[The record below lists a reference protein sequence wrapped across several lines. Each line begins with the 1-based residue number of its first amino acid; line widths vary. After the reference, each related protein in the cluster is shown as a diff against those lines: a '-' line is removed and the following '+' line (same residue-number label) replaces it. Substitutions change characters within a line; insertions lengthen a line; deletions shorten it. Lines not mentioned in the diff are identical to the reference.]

1 MGALKMIK
9 ISDYKTETAF
19 PAEMKTIERMALA
32 YAYDRQKKLF
42 LERMKRVYI
51 WADLDNVDENKL
63 DFLAVECRV
72 LFYNSSLSPDVKRKL
87 IQNSIYWYMK
97 LGTRQ
102 AMEEMIDI
110 VFGNE
115 NTNIEEWYTY
125 AGEAFHFRVVVGTT
139 VTQTSIK
146 EFLLYLNQVK
156 NARSRFDYLV
166 FQNGISLTIYQR
178 SEYEK
183 FVYTFCGD
191 YECGTYPGI
200 SVAFQP
206 VEVTLTLEGDSID
219 GRTDYTES
227 GTTPDISV
235 GGAVMENRID
245 IQPESLE
252 NNIVY
257 STDSET
263 ESGTTPDISVA
274 FEKAESQIEI
284 EPESLENN
292 IVYSADGETES
303 GTTPDIST
311 GFQGSGSE
319 INIDPAAD
327 SGRTAYEES
336 GTYPDI
342 SSGFQGSEGG
352 ISIDADADTGR
363 TAYEETGTYPN
374 ISVAAQFNEVQAA
387 FEIDSAGNQIDYPSD
402 GETESGTTPDP
413 AVGFVETESGV
424 SVLTDGAGHDLY
436 YSTDADKYAADE

>member
-1 MGALKMIK
+1 MIRL
-9 ISDYKTETAF
+9 SDYRTETAF
-19 PAEMKTIERMALA
+19 PAEMKTAERMALA

-42 LERMKRVYI
+42 LERLRRVYI

-115 NTNIEEWYTY
+115 NTNVEEWYTY
-125 AGEAFHFRVVVGTT
+125 AGDAFHFRVVVGTT

-146 EFLLYLNQVK
+146 EFLLYLNRVK

-183 FVYTFCGD
+183 FIYTFCGD
-191 YECGTYPGI
+191 FECGIYPDI

-206 VEVTLTLEGDSID
+206 AEVTLTLEGDSMD

-235 GGAVMENRID
+235 GGAVMENQID
-245 IQPESLE
+245 IQPEGQD
-252 NNIVY
+252 NNI
-257 STDSET
+257 
-263 ESGTTPDISVA
+263 I
-274 FEKAESQIEI
+274 
-284 EPESLENN
+284 
-292 IVYSADGETES
+292 YSADGETES

-311 GFQGSGSE
+311 GFQGNGSE

-352 ISIDADADTGR
+352 IDIDASADTGR
-363 TAYEETGTYPN
+363 TAYEGTGVFPDVS
-374 ISVAAQFNEVQAA
+374 IAAQFTEVQAA
-387 FEIDSAGNQIDYPSD
+387 FEIDSGGNQIDYPSD
-402 GETESGTTPDP
+402 GETESGTIPDP
-413 AVGFVETESGV
+413 AVGFAETESGV
-424 SVLTDGAGHDLY
+424 SVSADGAGHDLY

>member
-1 MGALKMIK
+1 MIRL
-9 ISDYKTETAF
+9 SDYRTETAF
-19 PAEMKTIERMALA
+19 PAEMKTAERMALA

-42 LERMKRVYI
+42 LERLRRVYI

-115 NTNIEEWYTY
+115 NTNVEEWYTY
-125 AGEAFHFRVVVGTT
+125 AGDAFHFRVVVGTT

-146 EFLLYLNQVK
+146 EFLLYLNRVK

-183 FVYTFCGD
+183 FIYTFCGD
-191 YECGTYPGI
+191 FECGIYPDI

-206 VEVTLTLEGDSID
+206 AEVTLTLEGDSMD

-235 GGAVMENRID
+235 GGAVMENQID
-245 IQPESLE
+245 IQPEGQD
-252 NNIVY
+252 NNIIY
-257 STDSET
+257 STDGET

-274 FEKAESQIEI
+274 FEKTESQIDI
-284 EPESLENN
+284 QPEGQDNN
-292 IVYSADGETES
+292 IIYSADGETES

-311 GFQGSGSE
+311 GFQGNGSE

-352 ISIDADADTGR
+352 IDIDASADTGR
-363 TAYEETGTYPN
+363 TAYEGTGVFPDVS
-374 ISVAAQFNEVQAA
+374 IAAQFTEVQAA
-387 FEIDSAGNQIDYPSD
+387 FEIDPGGNQIDYPSD
-402 GETESGTTPDP
+402 GETESGTIPDP
-413 AVGFVETESGV
+413 AVGFAETESGV
-424 SVLTDGAGHDLY
+424 SVSADGAGHDLY

>member
-1 MGALKMIK
+1 MGALKMIRL
-9 ISDYKTETAF
+9 SDYRTETAF
-19 PAEMKTIERMALA
+19 PAEMKTAERMALA

-42 LERMKRVYI
+42 LERLRRVYI

-115 NTNIEEWYTY
+115 NTNVEEWYTY
-125 AGEAFHFRVVVGTT
+125 AGDAFHFRVVVGTT

-146 EFLLYLNQVK
+146 EFLLYLNRVK

-183 FVYTFCGD
+183 FIYTFCGD
-191 YECGTYPGI
+191 FECGTYPDI

-206 VEVTLTLEGDSID
+206 AEVTLTLEGDSMD

-235 GGAVMENRID
+235 GGAVMENQID
-245 IQPESLE
+245 IQPEGQD
-252 NNIVY
+252 NNIIY
-257 STDSET
+257 STDGET

-274 FEKAESQIEI
+274 FEKTESQIDI
-284 EPESLENN
+284 QPEGQDNN
-292 IVYSADGETES
+292 IIYSTDGETES

-311 GFQGSGSE
+311 GFQGNGSE

-352 ISIDADADTGR
+352 IDIDASADTGR
-363 TAYEETGTYPN
+363 TAYEGTGVFPDVS
-374 ISVAAQFNEVQAA
+374 IAAQFTEVQAA
-387 FEIDSAGNQIDYPSD
+387 FEIDPGGNQIDYPSD
-402 GETESGTTPDP
+402 GETESGTIPDP
-413 AVGFVETESGV
+413 AVGFAETESGV
-424 SVLTDGAGHDLY
+424 SVSADGAGHDLY

>member
-1 MGALKMIK
+1 MIRL
-9 ISDYKTETAF
+9 SDYRTETAF
-19 PAEMKTIERMALA
+19 PAEMKTAERMALA

-42 LERMKRVYI
+42 LERLRRVYI

-115 NTNIEEWYTY
+115 NTNVEEWYTY
-125 AGEAFHFRVVVGTT
+125 AGDAFHFRVVVGTT

-146 EFLLYLNQVK
+146 EFLLYLNRVK

-183 FVYTFCGD
+183 FIYTFCGD
-191 YECGTYPGI
+191 FECGIYPDI

-206 VEVTLTLEGDSID
+206 AEVTLTLEGDSMD

-235 GGAVMENRID
+235 GGAVMENQID
-245 IQPESLE
+245 IQPEGQD
-252 NNIVY
+252 NNIIY
-257 STDSET
+257 ST
-263 ESGTTPDISVA
+263 
-274 FEKAESQIEI
+274 
-284 EPESLENN
+284 
-292 IVYSADGETES
+292 DGETES
-303 GTTPDIST
+303 GTVPDISK
-311 GFQGSGSE
+311 GFQGNGSE

-363 TAYEETGTYPN
+363 TAYEETGTYPD

-387 FEIDSAGNQIDYPSD
+387 FEIGSGENQIDYPSD
-402 GETESGTTPDP
+402 GETESGTIPDP
-413 AVGFVETESGV
+413 AVGFAETESGV
-424 SVLTDGAGHDLY
+424 SVSADGAGHDLY

>member
-1 MGALKMIK
+1 MIK
-9 ISDYKTETAF
+9 LSDYMTETAF
-19 PAEMKTIERMALA
+19 PSEMKTVERMALA

-125 AGEAFHFRVVVGTT
+125 AGDAFHFRVVVGTT

-146 EFLLYLNQVK
+146 EFLSYLNRVK

-191 YECGTYPGI
+191 FECGTYPGI

-257 STDSET
+257 STDGET

-274 FEKAESQIEI
+274 FEKAEAQIEI
-284 EPESLENN
+284 EPESQENN
-292 IVYSADGETES
+292 IVYSADGEAES

-363 TAYEETGTYPN
+363 TAYEETGTYPDVS
-374 ISVAAQFNEVQAA
+374 IAAQFNEVQAA
-387 FEIDSAGNQIDYPSD
+387 FEIGSGGNQIDYPSD

>member
-1 MGALKMIK
+1 MIRL
-9 ISDYKTETAF
+9 SDYRTETAF
-19 PAEMKTIERMALA
+19 PAEMKTAERMALA

-42 LERMKRVYI
+42 LERLRRVYI

-115 NTNIEEWYTY
+115 NTNVEEWYTY
-125 AGEAFHFRVVVGTT
+125 AGDAFHFRVVVGTT

-146 EFLLYLNQVK
+146 EFLLYLNRVK

-183 FVYTFCGD
+183 FIYTFCGD
-191 YECGTYPGI
+191 FECGTYPDI

-206 VEVTLTLEGDSID
+206 AEVTLTLEGDSMD

-235 GGAVMENRID
+235 GGAVMENQID
-245 IQPESLE
+245 IQPEGQD
-252 NNIVY
+252 NNIIY
-257 STDSET
+257 STDGET

-274 FEKAESQIEI
+274 FEKTESQIDI
-284 EPESLENN
+284 QPEGQDNN
-292 IVYSADGETES
+292 IIYSTDGETES

-311 GFQGSGSE
+311 GFQGNGSE

-352 ISIDADADTGR
+352 IDIDASADTGR
-363 TAYEETGTYPN
+363 TAYEGTGVFPDVSIAT
-374 ISVAAQFNEVQAA
+374 QFTEVQAA
-387 FEIDSAGNQIDYPSD
+387 FEIDSGGNQIDYPSD
-402 GETESGTTPDP
+402 GETESGTIPDP
-413 AVGFVETESGV
+413 AVGFAETESGV
-424 SVLTDGAGHDLY
+424 SVSADGAGHDLY

>member
-1 MGALKMIK
+1 MIK
-9 ISDYKTETAF
+9 LSDYRTETAF
-19 PAEMKTIERMALA
+19 PAEMKTVERMALA

-125 AGEAFHFRVVVGTT
+125 AGDAFHFRVVVGTT

-200 SVAFQP
+200 SGAFQP

-257 STDSET
+257 SADSET

-292 IVYSADGETES
+292 IVYSADSETES

-363 TAYEETGTYPN
+363 TAYEESGTYPD

-387 FEIDSAGNQIDYPSD
+387 FEIGSGGNQIDYPSD

>member
-1 MGALKMIK
+1 MIK
-9 ISDYKTETAF
+9 ISDYRTETAF
-19 PAEMKTIERMALA
+19 PAEMKTVERMALA

-42 LERMKRVYI
+42 LERLKRVYI

-115 NTNIEEWYTY
+115 NTNVEEWYTY
-125 AGEAFHFRVVVGTT
+125 AGDAFHFRVVVGTT

-146 EFLLYLNQVK
+146 EFLLYLNRVK

-183 FVYTFCGD
+183 FIYTFCGD
-191 YECGTYPGI
+191 FECGTYPDI

-206 VEVTLTLEGDSID
+206 AEVTLTLEGDSMD

-235 GGAVMENRID
+235 GGAVMENQID
-245 IQPESLE
+245 IQPEVQD
-252 NNIVY
+252 NNIIY
-257 STDSET
+257 STDGET

-274 FEKAESQIEI
+274 FEKTESQIDI
-284 EPESLENN
+284 QPEGQDNN
-292 IVYSADGETES
+292 IIYSADGETES

-311 GFQGSGSE
+311 GFQGNGSE

-363 TAYEETGTYPN
+363 TAYEETGTYPD

-387 FEIDSAGNQIDYPSD
+387 FEIGSGENQIDYPSD

-413 AVGFVETESGV
+413 AVGFAKTESGV

>member
-1 MGALKMIK
+1 MIRL
-9 ISDYKTETAF
+9 SDYRTETAF
-19 PAEMKTIERMALA
+19 PAEMKTAERMALA

-42 LERMKRVYI
+42 LERLRRVYI

-115 NTNIEEWYTY
+115 NTNVEEWYTY
-125 AGEAFHFRVVVGTT
+125 AGDAFHFRVVVGTT

-146 EFLLYLNQVK
+146 EFLLYLNRVK

-183 FVYTFCGD
+183 FIYTFCGD
-191 YECGTYPGI
+191 FECGTYPDI

-206 VEVTLTLEGDSID
+206 AEVTLTLEGDSMD

-235 GGAVMENRID
+235 GGAVMENQID
-245 IQPESLE
+245 IQPEGQD
-252 NNIVY
+252 NNIIY
-257 STDSET
+257 STDGET

-274 FEKAESQIEI
+274 FEKTESQIDI
-284 EPESLENN
+284 QPEGQDNN
-292 IVYSADGETES
+292 IIYSADGETES

-311 GFQGSGSE
+311 GFQGNGSE

-352 ISIDADADTGR
+352 IDIDASADTGR
-363 TAYEETGTYPN
+363 TAYEGTGVFPDVS
-374 ISVAAQFNEVQAA
+374 IAAQFTEVQAA
-387 FEIDSAGNQIDYPSD
+387 FEIDPGGNQIDYPSD
-402 GETESGTTPDP
+402 GETESGTIPDP
-413 AVGFVETESGV
+413 AVGFAETESGV
-424 SVLTDGAGHDLY
+424 SVSADGAGHDLY

>member
-1 MGALKMIK
+1 MIRL
-9 ISDYKTETAF
+9 SDYRTETAF
-19 PAEMKTIERMALA
+19 PAEMKTAERMALA

-42 LERMKRVYI
+42 LERLRRVYI

-115 NTNIEEWYTY
+115 NTNVEEWYTY
-125 AGEAFHFRVVVGTT
+125 AGDAFHFRVVVGTT

-146 EFLLYLNQVK
+146 EFLLYLNRVK

-183 FVYTFCGD
+183 FIYTFCGD
-191 YECGTYPGI
+191 FECGTYPDI

-206 VEVTLTLEGDSID
+206 AEVTLTLEGDSID

-245 IQPESLE
+245 IQPES
-252 NNIVY
+252 
-257 STDSET
+257 
-263 ESGTTPDISVA
+263 
-274 FEKAESQIEI
+274 Q
-284 EPESLENN
+284 ENN

-303 GTTPDIST
+303 GTVPDISK
-311 GFQGSGSE
+311 GFQGNGSE
-319 INIDPAAD
+319 INIDLVAD

-352 ISIDADADTGR
+352 IDIDASADTGR
-363 TAYEETGTYPN
+363 TAYEGTGVFPDVS
-374 ISVAAQFNEVQAA
+374 IAAQFTEVQAA
-387 FEIDSAGNQIDYPSD
+387 FEIDSGGNQIDYPSD
-402 GETESGTTPDP
+402 GETESGTIPDP
-413 AVGFVETESGV
+413 AVGFAETESGV
-424 SVLTDGAGHDLY
+424 SVSADGAGHDLY

>member
-1 MGALKMIK
+1 MIRL
-9 ISDYKTETAF
+9 SDYRTETAF
-19 PAEMKTIERMALA
+19 PAEMKTAERMALA

-42 LERMKRVYI
+42 LERLKRVYI

-146 EFLLYLNQVK
+146 EFLSYLNRVK

-183 FVYTFCGD
+183 FIYTFCGD
-191 YECGTYPGI
+191 FECGTYPDI

-206 VEVTLTLEGDSID
+206 AEVTLTLEGDSID

-245 IQPESLE
+245 IQPES
-252 NNIVY
+252 
-257 STDSET
+257 
-263 ESGTTPDISVA
+263 
-274 FEKAESQIEI
+274 Q
-284 EPESLENN
+284 ENN

-303 GTTPDIST
+303 GTVPDISK
-311 GFQGSGSE
+311 GFQGNGSE

-363 TAYEETGTYPN
+363 TAYEETGTYPD

-387 FEIDSAGNQIDYPSD
+387 FEIGSGENQIDYPSD

-413 AVGFVETESGV
+413 AVGFAKTESGV

>member
-1 MGALKMIK
+1 MIK
-9 ISDYKTETAF
+9 ISDYRTETAF
-19 PAEMKTIERMALA
+19 PEEMKTVERMALA

-42 LERMKRVYI
+42 LERLRRVYI

-115 NTNIEEWYTY
+115 NTNVEEWYTY
-125 AGEAFHFRVVVGTT
+125 AGDAFHFRVVVGTT

-146 EFLLYLNQVK
+146 EFLLYLNRIK

-191 YECGTYPGI
+191 FECGTYPDI

-206 VEVTLTLEGDSID
+206 AEVTLTLEGDSID

-235 GGAVMENRID
+235 
-245 IQPESLE
+245 
-252 NNIVY
+252 
-257 STDSET
+257 
-263 ESGTTPDISVA
+263 A
-274 FEKAESQIEI
+274 FEKAESQIDI
-284 EPESLENN
+284 QPESQENN
-292 IVYSADGETES
+292 IVYSSDGETES

-319 INIDPAAD
+319 INIDPVAD

-342 SSGFQGSEGG
+342 SSGFQGSESE
-352 ISIDADADTGR
+352 ISIDAAADTGR
-363 TAYEETGTYPN
+363 TAYEGTGVYPD
-374 ISVAAQFNEVQAA
+374 ISVATQFNEVQAT

-402 GETESGTTPDP
+402 GETESGSVPDP
-413 AVGFVETESGV
+413 AVGFAGTESGV
-424 SVLTDGAGHDLY
+424 SVSADGAGHDLY

>member
-1 MGALKMIK
+1 MIK
-9 ISDYKTETAF
+9 LSDYRTETAF
-19 PAEMKTIERMALA
+19 PAEMKTVERMALA

-125 AGEAFHFRVVVGTT
+125 AGDAFHFRVVVGTT

-257 STDSET
+257 SADSET

-292 IVYSADGETES
+292 IVYSADSETES

-342 SSGFQGSEGG
+342 SSGF
-352 ISIDADADTGR
+352 
-363 TAYEETGTYPN
+363 
-374 ISVAAQFNEVQAA
+374 
-387 FEIDSAGNQIDYPSD
+387 
-402 GETESGTTPDP
+402 
-413 AVGFVETESGV
+413 
-424 SVLTDGAGHDLY
+424 
-436 YSTDADKYAADE
+436 

>member
-1 MGALKMIK
+1 MGALKMIRL
-9 ISDYKTETAF
+9 SDYRTETAF
-19 PAEMKTIERMALA
+19 PAEMKTAERMALA

-42 LERMKRVYI
+42 LERLRRVYI

-115 NTNIEEWYTY
+115 NTNVEEWYTY
-125 AGEAFHFRVVVGTT
+125 AGDAFHFRVVVGTT

-146 EFLLYLNQVK
+146 EFLLYLNRVK

-183 FVYTFCGD
+183 FIYTFCGD
-191 YECGTYPGI
+191 FECGIYPDI

-206 VEVTLTLEGDSID
+206 AEVTLTLEGDSMD

-235 GGAVMENRID
+235 GGAVMENQID
-245 IQPESLE
+245 IQPEGQD
-252 NNIVY
+252 NNIIY
-257 STDSET
+257 STDGET

-274 FEKAESQIEI
+274 FEKTESQIDI
-284 EPESLENN
+284 QPEGQDNN
-292 IVYSADGETES
+292 IIYSADGETES

-311 GFQGSGSE
+311 GFQGNGSE

-352 ISIDADADTGR
+352 IDIDASADTGR
-363 TAYEETGTYPN
+363 TAYEGTGVFPDVS
-374 ISVAAQFNEVQAA
+374 IAAQFTEVQAA
-387 FEIDSAGNQIDYPSD
+387 FEIDSGGNQIDYPSD
-402 GETESGTTPDP
+402 GETESGTIPDP
-413 AVGFVETESGV
+413 AVGFAETESGV
-424 SVLTDGAGHDLY
+424 SVSADGAGHDLY

>member
-9 ISDYKTETAF
+9 LSDYKTETAF
-19 PAEMKTIERMALA
+19 PAEMKTVERMALA
-32 YAYDRQKKLF
+32 YAYDRQKNLF

-72 LFYNSSLSPDVKRKL
+72 LFYNSGLLPDVKRKL

-125 AGEAFHFRVVVGTT
+125 AGDAFHFRVVVGTT

-292 IVYSADGETES
+292 IVYSTDSETES
-303 GTTPDIST
+303 GTTPDISS
-311 GFQGSGSE
+311 GFRGSGSE
-319 INIDPAAD
+319 INIDSAAD
-327 SGRTAYEES
+327 SGRTAYEET

-342 SSGFQGSEGG
+342 SSGFQGSEGE

-387 FEIDSAGNQIDYPSD
+387 FEIGSGGNQIDYPSD
-402 GETESGTTPDP
+402 VETESGTTPDP
-413 AVGFVETESGV
+413 VVGFAETESGV
-424 SVLTDGAGHDLY
+424 SVLADGAGHDLY

>member
-1 MGALKMIK
+1 MIK
-9 ISDYKTETAF
+9 LSDYRTETAF
-19 PAEMKTIERMALA
+19 PAEMKTVERMALA

-125 AGEAFHFRVVVGTT
+125 AGDAFHFRVVVGTT

-257 STDSET
+257 SADS
-263 ESGTTPDISVA
+263 
-274 FEKAESQIEI
+274 
-284 EPESLENN
+284 
-292 IVYSADGETES
+292 ETES

-342 SSGFQGSEGG
+342 S
-352 ISIDADADTGR
+352 
-363 TAYEETGTYPN
+363 
-374 ISVAAQFNEVQAA
+374 VAAQFNEVQAA
-387 FEIDSAGNQIDYPSD
+387 FEIGSGGNQIDYPSD

>member
-1 MGALKMIK
+1 MIRL
-9 ISDYKTETAF
+9 SDYRTETAF
-19 PAEMKTIERMALA
+19 PAEMKTAERMALA

-42 LERMKRVYI
+42 LERLRRVYI

-63 DFLAVECRV
+63 DFVAVECRV

-115 NTNIEEWYTY
+115 NTNVEEWYTY
-125 AGEAFHFRVVVGTT
+125 AGDAFHFRVVVGTT

-146 EFLLYLNQVK
+146 EFLLYLNRVK

-183 FVYTFCGD
+183 FIYTFCGD
-191 YECGTYPGI
+191 FECGIYPDI

-206 VEVTLTLEGDSID
+206 AEVTLTLEGDSMD

-235 GGAVMENRID
+235 GGAVMENQID
-245 IQPESLE
+245 IQPEGQD
-252 NNIVY
+252 NNI
-257 STDSET
+257 
-263 ESGTTPDISVA
+263 I
-274 FEKAESQIEI
+274 
-284 EPESLENN
+284 
-292 IVYSADGETES
+292 YSADGETES

-311 GFQGSGSE
+311 GFQGNGSE

-352 ISIDADADTGR
+352 IDIDASADTGR
-363 TAYEETGTYPN
+363 TAYEGTGVFPDVS
-374 ISVAAQFNEVQAA
+374 IAAQFTEVQAA
-387 FEIDSAGNQIDYPSD
+387 FEIDSGGNQIDYPSD
-402 GETESGTTPDP
+402 GETESGTIPDP
-413 AVGFVETESGV
+413 AVGFAETESGV
-424 SVLTDGAGHDLY
+424 SVSADGAGHDLY

>member
-1 MGALKMIK
+1 MIRL
-9 ISDYKTETAF
+9 SDYRTETAF
-19 PAEMKTIERMALA
+19 PAEMKTAERMALA

-42 LERMKRVYI
+42 LERLRRVYI

-115 NTNIEEWYTY
+115 NTNVEEWYTY
-125 AGEAFHFRVVVGTT
+125 AGDAFHFRVVVGTT

-146 EFLLYLNQVK
+146 EFLLYLNRVK

-183 FVYTFCGD
+183 FIYTFCGD
-191 YECGTYPGI
+191 FECGIYPDI

-206 VEVTLTLEGDSID
+206 AEVTLTLEGDSMD

-235 GGAVMENRID
+235 GGAVMENQID
-245 IQPESLE
+245 IQPEGQD
-252 NNIVY
+252 NNIIY
-257 STDSET
+257 STDGET

-274 FEKAESQIEI
+274 FEKTESQIDI
-284 EPESLENN
+284 QPEGQDNN
-292 IVYSADGETES
+292 IIYSTDGETES

-311 GFQGSGSE
+311 GFQGNGSE

-352 ISIDADADTGR
+352 IDIDASADTGR
-363 TAYEETGTYPN
+363 TAYEGTGVFPDVS
-374 ISVAAQFNEVQAA
+374 IAAQFTEVQAA
-387 FEIDSAGNQIDYPSD
+387 FEIDPGGNQIDYPSD
-402 GETESGTTPDP
+402 GETESGTIPDP
-413 AVGFVETESGV
+413 AVGFAETESGV
-424 SVLTDGAGHDLY
+424 SVSADGAGHDLY

>member
-1 MGALKMIK
+1 MIRL
-9 ISDYKTETAF
+9 SDYRTETAF
-19 PAEMKTIERMALA
+19 PAEMKTAERMALA

-42 LERMKRVYI
+42 LERLRRVYI

-115 NTNIEEWYTY
+115 NTNVEEWYTY
-125 AGEAFHFRVVVGTT
+125 AGDAFHFRVVVGTT

-146 EFLLYLNQVK
+146 EFLLYLNRVK

-183 FVYTFCGD
+183 FIYTFCGD
-191 YECGTYPGI
+191 FECGTYPDI

-206 VEVTLTLEGDSID
+206 AEVTLTLEGDSMD

-235 GGAVMENRID
+235 GGAVMENQID
-245 IQPESLE
+245 IQPEGQD
-252 NNIVY
+252 NNIIY
-257 STDSET
+257 ST
-263 ESGTTPDISVA
+263 
-274 FEKAESQIEI
+274 
-284 EPESLENN
+284 
-292 IVYSADGETES
+292 DGETES

-311 GFQGSGSE
+311 GFQGNGSE
-319 INIDPAAD
+319 INIDLVAD

-352 ISIDADADTGR
+352 IDIDASADTGR
-363 TAYEETGTYPN
+363 TAYEGTGVFPDVS
-374 ISVAAQFNEVQAA
+374 IAAQFTEVQAA
-387 FEIDSAGNQIDYPSD
+387 FEIDPGGNQIDYPSD
-402 GETESGTTPDP
+402 GETESGTIPDP
-413 AVGFVETESGV
+413 AVGFAETESGV
-424 SVLTDGAGHDLY
+424 SVSADGAGHDLY

>member
-1 MGALKMIK
+1 MIRL
-9 ISDYKTETAF
+9 SDYRTETAF
-19 PAEMKTIERMALA
+19 PAEMKTAERMALA

-42 LERMKRVYI
+42 LERLRRVYI

-115 NTNIEEWYTY
+115 NTNVEEWYTY
-125 AGEAFHFRVVVGTT
+125 AGDAFHFRVVVGTT

-146 EFLLYLNQVK
+146 EFLLYLNRVK

-183 FVYTFCGD
+183 FIYTFCGD
-191 YECGTYPGI
+191 FECGTYPDI

-206 VEVTLTLEGDSID
+206 AEVTLTLEGDSMD

-235 GGAVMENRID
+235 GGAVMENQID
-245 IQPESLE
+245 IQPEVQD
-252 NNIVY
+252 NNIIY
-257 STDSET
+257 STDGET

-274 FEKAESQIEI
+274 FEKTESQIDI
-284 EPESLENN
+284 QPEGQDNN
-292 IVYSADGETES
+292 IIYSADGETES

-311 GFQGSGSE
+311 GFQGNGSE

-352 ISIDADADTGR
+352 IDIDASADTGR
-363 TAYEETGTYPN
+363 TAYEGTGVFPDVS
-374 ISVAAQFNEVQAA
+374 IAAQFTEVQAA
-387 FEIDSAGNQIDYPSD
+387 FEIDPGGNQIDYPSD
-402 GETESGTTPDP
+402 GETESGTIPDP
-413 AVGFVETESGV
+413 AVGFAETESGV
-424 SVLTDGAGHDLY
+424 SVSADGAGHDLY

>member
-1 MGALKMIK
+1 MIRL
-9 ISDYKTETAF
+9 SDYRTETAF
-19 PAEMKTIERMALA
+19 PAEMKTAERMALA

-42 LERMKRVYI
+42 LERLRRVYI

-115 NTNIEEWYTY
+115 NTNVEEWYTY
-125 AGEAFHFRVVVGTT
+125 AGDAFHFRVVVGTT

-146 EFLLYLNQVK
+146 EFLLYLNRVK

-183 FVYTFCGD
+183 FIHTFCGD
-191 YECGTYPGI
+191 FECGTYPDI

-206 VEVTLTLEGDSID
+206 AEVTLTLEGDSID

-245 IQPESLE
+245 IQPESQE

-257 STDSET
+257 SADGET
-263 ESGTTPDISVA
+263 ESGTVPDISVA

-284 EPESLENN
+284 EPESQENN
-292 IVYSADGETES
+292 IIYSADGETES
-303 GTTPDIST
+303 GTVPDISK
-311 GFQGSGSE
+311 GFQGNGSE
-319 INIDPAAD
+319 INIDLVAD

-363 TAYEETGTYPN
+363 TAYEETGTYPD

-387 FEIDSAGNQIDYPSD
+387 FEIGSGENQIDYPSD

-413 AVGFVETESGV
+413 AVGFAKTESGV

>member
-1 MGALKMIK
+1 MIRL
-9 ISDYKTETAF
+9 SDYRTETAF
-19 PAEMKTIERMALA
+19 PAEMKTAERMALA

-42 LERMKRVYI
+42 LERLRRVYI

-115 NTNIEEWYTY
+115 NTNVEEWYTY
-125 AGEAFHFRVVVGTT
+125 AGDAFHFRVVVGTT

-146 EFLLYLNQVK
+146 EFLLYLNRVK

-183 FVYTFCGD
+183 FIYTFCGD
-191 YECGTYPGI
+191 FECGIYPDI

-206 VEVTLTLEGDSID
+206 AEVTLTLEGDSMD

-235 GGAVMENRID
+235 GGAVMENQID
-245 IQPESLE
+245 IQPEVQD
-252 NNIVY
+252 NNIIY
-257 STDSET
+257 STDGET

-274 FEKAESQIEI
+274 FEKTESQIDI
-284 EPESLENN
+284 QPEGQDNN
-292 IVYSADGETES
+292 IIYSADGETES

-311 GFQGSGSE
+311 GFQGNGSE

-363 TAYEETGTYPN
+363 TAYEETGTYPD

-387 FEIDSAGNQIDYPSD
+387 FEIGSGENQIDYPSD

-413 AVGFVETESGV
+413 AVGFAKTESGV

>member
-1 MGALKMIK
+1 MIK

-235 GGAVMENRID
+235 
-245 IQPESLE
+245 
-252 NNIVY
+252 
-257 STDSET
+257 
-263 ESGTTPDISVA
+263 A

-292 IVYSADGETES
+292 IVYSA
-303 GTTPDIST
+303 
-311 GFQGSGSE
+311 
-319 INIDPAAD
+319 
-327 SGRTAYEES
+327 
-336 GTYPDI
+336 
-342 SSGFQGSEGG
+342 
-352 ISIDADADTGR
+352 
-363 TAYEETGTYPN
+363 
-374 ISVAAQFNEVQAA
+374 
-387 FEIDSAGNQIDYPSD
+387 D

>member
-1 MGALKMIK
+1 MIK
-9 ISDYKTETAF
+9 LSDYRTETAF
-19 PAEMKTIERMALA
+19 PAEMKTVERMALA

-257 STDSET
+257 SADSET

-292 IVYSADGETES
+292 IVYSADSETES

-363 TAYEETGTYPN
+363 TAYEESGTYPD

-387 FEIDSAGNQIDYPSD
+387 FEIGSGGNQIDYPSD

>member
-1 MGALKMIK
+1 MIK
-9 ISDYKTETAF
+9 LSDYRTETAF
-19 PAEMKTIERMALA
+19 PAEMKTVERMALA

-125 AGEAFHFRVVVGTT
+125 AGDAFHFRVVVGTT

-257 STDSET
+257 SADSET

-292 IVYSADGETES
+292 IVYSADSETES

-352 ISIDADADTGR
+352 ISINADADTGR
-363 TAYEETGTYPN
+363 TAYEESGTYPD

-387 FEIDSAGNQIDYPSD
+387 FEIGSGGNQIDYPSD

>member
-1 MGALKMIK
+1 MIRL
-9 ISDYKTETAF
+9 SDYRTETAF
-19 PAEMKTIERMALA
+19 PAEMKTAERMALA

-42 LERMKRVYI
+42 LERLRRVYI

-115 NTNIEEWYTY
+115 NTNVEEWYTY
-125 AGEAFHFRVVVGTT
+125 AGDAFHFRVVVGTT

-146 EFLLYLNQVK
+146 EFLLYLNRVK

-183 FVYTFCGD
+183 FIYTFCGD
-191 YECGTYPGI
+191 FECGTYPDI

-206 VEVTLTLEGDSID
+206 AEVTLTLEGDSMD

-235 GGAVMENRID
+235 GGAVMENQID
-245 IQPESLE
+245 IQPEGQD
-252 NNIVY
+252 NNIIY
-257 STDSET
+257 STDGET

-274 FEKAESQIEI
+274 FEKTESQIDI
-284 EPESLENN
+284 QPEGQDNN
-292 IVYSADGETES
+292 IIYSTDGETES

-311 GFQGSGSE
+311 GFQGNGSE

-352 ISIDADADTGR
+352 IDIDASADTGR
-363 TAYEETGTYPN
+363 TAYEGTGVFPDVS
-374 ISVAAQFNEVQAA
+374 IAAQFTEVQAA
-387 FEIDSAGNQIDYPSD
+387 FEIDPGGNQIDYPSD
-402 GETESGTTPDP
+402 GETESGTIPDP
-413 AVGFVETESGV
+413 AVGFAETESGV
-424 SVLTDGAGHDLY
+424 SVSADGAGHDLY

>member
-1 MGALKMIK
+1 MIRL
-9 ISDYKTETAF
+9 SDYRTETAF
-19 PAEMKTIERMALA
+19 PAERKTAERMALA

-42 LERMKRVYI
+42 LERLRRVYI

-115 NTNIEEWYTY
+115 NTNVEEWYTY
-125 AGEAFHFRVVVGTT
+125 AGDAFHFRVVVGTT

-146 EFLLYLNQVK
+146 EFLLYLNRVK

-183 FVYTFCGD
+183 FIYTFCGD
-191 YECGTYPGI
+191 FECGIYPDI

-206 VEVTLTLEGDSID
+206 AEVTLTLEGDSMD

-235 GGAVMENRID
+235 GGAVMENQID
-245 IQPESLE
+245 IQPEGQD
-252 NNIVY
+252 NNIIY
-257 STDSET
+257 STDGET

-274 FEKAESQIEI
+274 FEKTESQIDI
-284 EPESLENN
+284 QPEGQDNN
-292 IVYSADGETES
+292 IIYSADGETES

-311 GFQGSGSE
+311 GFQGNGSE

-352 ISIDADADTGR
+352 IDIDASADTGR
-363 TAYEETGTYPN
+363 TAYEGTGVFPDVS
-374 ISVAAQFNEVQAA
+374 IAAQFTEVQAA
-387 FEIDSAGNQIDYPSD
+387 FEIDSGGNQIDYPSD
-402 GETESGTTPDP
+402 GETESGTIPDP
-413 AVGFVETESGV
+413 AVGFAETESGV
-424 SVLTDGAGHDLY
+424 SVSADGAGHDLY

>member
-1 MGALKMIK
+1 MIK
-9 ISDYKTETAF
+9 ISDYRTETAF
-19 PAEMKTIERMALA
+19 PEEMKTVERMAIA

-42 LERMKRVYI
+42 LERLRRVYI

-115 NTNIEEWYTY
+115 NTNVEEWYTY
-125 AGEAFHFRVVVGTT
+125 AGDAFHFRVVVGTT

-146 EFLLYLNQVK
+146 EFLLYLNRIK

-191 YECGTYPGI
+191 FECGTYPDI

-206 VEVTLTLEGDSID
+206 AEVTLTLEGDSID

-235 GGAVMENRID
+235 GGAVMENRIEID
-245 IQPESLE
+245 PESQE
-252 NNIVY
+252 NNIIY
-257 STDSET
+257 SS
-263 ESGTTPDISVA
+263 
-274 FEKAESQIEI
+274 
-284 EPESLENN
+284 
-292 IVYSADGETES
+292 DGETES

-319 INIDPAAD
+319 INIDPVAD

-342 SSGFQGSEGG
+342 SSGFRGSESE
-352 ISIDADADTGR
+352 ISIDAAADTGR
-363 TAYEETGTYPN
+363 TAYEGTGVYPD

-402 GETESGTTPDP
+402 GETESGSVPDP
-413 AVGFVETESGV
+413 AVGFAGTESGV
-424 SVLTDGAGHDLY
+424 SVSADGAGHDLY

>member
-1 MGALKMIK
+1 MIRL
-9 ISDYKTETAF
+9 SDYRTETVF
-19 PAEMKTIERMALA
+19 PAEMKTAERMALA

-42 LERMKRVYI
+42 LERLRRVYI

-115 NTNIEEWYTY
+115 NTNVEEWYTY
-125 AGEAFHFRVVVGTT
+125 AGDAFHFRVVVGTT

-146 EFLLYLNQVK
+146 EFLLYLNRVK

-183 FVYTFCGD
+183 FIYTFCGD
-191 YECGTYPGI
+191 FECGTYPDI

-206 VEVTLTLEGDSID
+206 AEVTLTLEGDSMD

-235 GGAVMENRID
+235 GGAVMENQID
-245 IQPESLE
+245 IQPEVQD
-252 NNIVY
+252 NNIIY
-257 STDSET
+257 STDGET

-274 FEKAESQIEI
+274 FEKTESQIDI
-284 EPESLENN
+284 QPEGQDNN
-292 IVYSADGETES
+292 IIYSADGETES

-311 GFQGSGSE
+311 GFQGNGSE

-352 ISIDADADTGR
+352 IDIDASADTGR
-363 TAYEETGTYPN
+363 TAYEGTGVFPDVS
-374 ISVAAQFNEVQAA
+374 IAAQFTEVQAA
-387 FEIDSAGNQIDYPSD
+387 FEIDSGGNQIDYPSD
-402 GETESGTTPDP
+402 GETESGTIPDP
-413 AVGFVETESGV
+413 AVGFAETESGV
-424 SVLTDGAGHDLY
+424 SVSADGAGHDLY

>member
-1 MGALKMIK
+1 MIRL
-9 ISDYKTETAF
+9 SDYRTETAF
-19 PAEMKTIERMALA
+19 PAEMKTAERMALA

-42 LERMKRVYI
+42 LERLRRVYI

-63 DFLAVECRV
+63 DFLAVECRG

-115 NTNIEEWYTY
+115 NTNVEEWYTY
-125 AGEAFHFRVVVGTT
+125 AGDAFHFRVVVGTT

-146 EFLLYLNQVK
+146 EFLLYLNRVK

-183 FVYTFCGD
+183 FIYTFCGD
-191 YECGTYPGI
+191 FECGIYPDI

-206 VEVTLTLEGDSID
+206 AEVTLTLEGDSMD

-235 GGAVMENRID
+235 GGAVMENQID
-245 IQPESLE
+245 IQPEGQD
-252 NNIVY
+252 NNIIY
-257 STDSET
+257 STDGET

-274 FEKAESQIEI
+274 FEKTESQIDI
-284 EPESLENN
+284 QPEGQDNN
-292 IVYSADGETES
+292 IIYSADGETES

-311 GFQGSGSE
+311 GFQGNGSE

-352 ISIDADADTGR
+352 IDIDASADTGR
-363 TAYEETGTYPN
+363 TAYEGTGVFPDVS
-374 ISVAAQFNEVQAA
+374 IAAQFTEVQAA
-387 FEIDSAGNQIDYPSD
+387 FEIDPGGNQIDYPSD
-402 GETESGTTPDP
+402 GETESGTIPDP
-413 AVGFVETESGV
+413 AVGFAETESGV
-424 SVLTDGAGHDLY
+424 SVSADGAGHDLY

>member
-1 MGALKMIK
+1 MIK

-327 SGRTAYEES
+327 SGRTAYEE
-336 GTYPDI
+336 
-342 SSGFQGSEGG
+342 
-352 ISIDADADTGR
+352 
-363 TAYEETGTYPN
+363 TGTYPN

>member
-1 MGALKMIK
+1 MIRL
-9 ISDYKTETAF
+9 SDYRTETVF
-19 PAEMKTIERMALA
+19 PAEMKTAERMALA

-42 LERMKRVYI
+42 LERLRRVYI

-115 NTNIEEWYTY
+115 NTNVEEWYTY
-125 AGEAFHFRVVVGTT
+125 AGDAFHFRVVVGTT

-146 EFLLYLNQVK
+146 EFLLYLNRVK

-183 FVYTFCGD
+183 FIYTFCGD
-191 YECGTYPGI
+191 FECGIYPDI

-206 VEVTLTLEGDSID
+206 AEVTLTLEGDSMD

-235 GGAVMENRID
+235 GGAVMENQID
-245 IQPESLE
+245 IQPEVQD
-252 NNIVY
+252 NNIIY
-257 STDSET
+257 STDGET

-274 FEKAESQIEI
+274 FEKTESQIDI
-284 EPESLENN
+284 QPEGQDNN
-292 IVYSADGETES
+292 IIYSADGETES

-311 GFQGSGSE
+311 GFQGNGSE

-363 TAYEETGTYPN
+363 TAYEETGTYPD

-387 FEIDSAGNQIDYPSD
+387 FEIGSGENQIDYPSD

-413 AVGFVETESGV
+413 AVGFAKTESGV

>member
-1 MGALKMIK
+1 MIK

-387 FEIDSAGNQIDYPSD
+387 FEIGSGGNQIDYPSD

>member
-1 MGALKMIK
+1 MIRL
-9 ISDYKTETAF
+9 SDYRTETAF
-19 PAEMKTIERMALA
+19 PAEMKTAERMALA

-42 LERMKRVYI
+42 LERLRRVYI

-115 NTNIEEWYTY
+115 NTNVEEWYTY
-125 AGEAFHFRVVVGTT
+125 AGDAFHFRVVVGTT

-146 EFLLYLNQVK
+146 EFLLYLNRVK

-183 FVYTFCGD
+183 FIYTFCGD
-191 YECGTYPGI
+191 FECGIYPDI

-206 VEVTLTLEGDSID
+206 AEVTLTLEGDSMD

-235 GGAVMENRID
+235 GGAVMENQID
-245 IQPESLE
+245 IQPEGQD
-252 NNIVY
+252 NNIIY
-257 STDSET
+257 STDGET

-274 FEKAESQIEI
+274 FEKTESQIDI
-284 EPESLENN
+284 QPEGQDNN
-292 IVYSADGETES
+292 IIYSADGETES

-311 GFQGSGSE
+311 GFQGNGSE

-352 ISIDADADTGR
+352 IDIDASADTGR
-363 TAYEETGTYPN
+363 TAYEGTGVFPDVS
-374 ISVAAQFNEVQAA
+374 IAAQFTEVQAA
-387 FEIDSAGNQIDYPSD
+387 FKIDSGGNQIDYPSD
-402 GETESGTTPDP
+402 GETESGTIPDP
-413 AVGFVETESGV
+413 AVGFAETESGV
-424 SVLTDGAGHDLY
+424 SVSADGAGHDLY

>member
-1 MGALKMIK
+1 MIRL
-9 ISDYKTETAF
+9 SDYRTETAF
-19 PAEMKTIERMALA
+19 PAEMKTAERMALA

-42 LERMKRVYI
+42 LERLRRVYI

-115 NTNIEEWYTY
+115 NTNVEEWYTY
-125 AGEAFHFRVVVGTT
+125 AGDAFHFRVVVGTT

-146 EFLLYLNQVK
+146 EFLLYLNRVK

-183 FVYTFCGD
+183 FIYTFCGD
-191 YECGTYPGI
+191 FECGTYPDI

-206 VEVTLTLEGDSID
+206 AEVTLTLEGDSMD

-235 GGAVMENRID
+235 GGAVMENQID
-245 IQPESLE
+245 IQPEGQD
-252 NNIVY
+252 NNIIY
-257 STDSET
+257 STDGET

-274 FEKAESQIEI
+274 FEKTESQIDI
-284 EPESLENN
+284 QPEGQDNN
-292 IVYSADGETES
+292 IIYSADGETES

-311 GFQGSGSE
+311 GFQGNGSE

-352 ISIDADADTGR
+352 IDIDASADTGR
-363 TAYEETGTYPN
+363 TAYEGTGVFPDVS
-374 ISVAAQFNEVQAA
+374 IAAQFTEVQAA
-387 FEIDSAGNQIDYPSD
+387 FEIDSGGNQIDYPSD
-402 GETESGTTPDP
+402 GETESGTIPDP
-413 AVGFVETESGV
+413 AVGFAETESGV
-424 SVLTDGAGHDLY
+424 SVSADGAGHDLY